1 MFVYIIIVLS
11 LFAFFEY
18 NLTFIFHSYSN
29 MCFALFITVARDYL
43 GFLVSII
50 LKSLYGLTT
59 SCFNLNLTIVIIN
72 IVPVT
77 MLIPCIAL

>member
-1 MFVYIIIVLS
+1 
-11 LFAFFEY
+11 
-18 NLTFIFHSYSN
+18 